1 MKTKLP
7 MLILSIQSIND
18 IITNS
23 SSEVVIKYDKNGV
36 SKLKNLV
43 NSIIEPFTTLK
54 FDDLF
59 TLSYLNEDN
68 DTEEYVEYSEDHED
82 LDSILDESWERTWDG
97 GWPTVT
103 IKITPKEGKDCMETA
118 ASLLENI
125 AYIFDTGI
133 VYG

>member
-1 MKTKLP
+1 MKMKLP

-23 SSEVVIKYDKNGV
+23 SSEVVIRYDKEGV
-36 SKLKNLV
+36 SKLKDLV

-59 TLSYLNEDN
+59 TLSYIDEDY
-68 DTEEYVEYSEDHED
+68 DEVEYKEYSEDHED
-82 LDSILDESWERTWDG
+82 LDTILEESWKRTWDG
-97 GWPTVT
+97 GYPTVT
-103 IKITPKEGKDCMETA
+103 IKIVPKEGKDCMGTA
-118 ASLLENI
+118 AKLLENI
-125 AYIFDTGI
+125 SHIFDTDI

>member
-1 MKTKLP
+1 MKIKLP
-7 MLILSIQSIND
+7 MLVISIQSIND

-23 SSEVVIKYDKNGV
+23 SSEVVVKYDKDGV
-36 SKLKNLV
+36 SKLKDLV

-59 TLSYLNEDN
+59 TLSYLDEDN
-68 DTEEYVEYSEDHED
+68 DTGEYVEYSEDHED
-82 LDSILDESWERTWDG
+82 LDSILDKSWKRTWDG
-97 GWPTVT
+97 CYPSAT

-125 AYIFDTGI
+125 AFIFDTDI
-133 VYG
+133 IYG

>member
-7 MLILSIQSIND
+7 MLVISIQSIND

-23 SSEVVIKYDKNGV
+23 SSEVVVKYDKDGV
-36 SKLKNLV
+36 SKLKDLV

-59 TLSYLNEDN
+59 TLSYLDEDN
-68 DTEEYVEYSEDHED
+68 DTGEYVEYSEDHED
-82 LDSILDESWERTWDG
+82 LDSILDKSWKRTWDG

-125 AYIFDTGI
+125 AYIFDTDI